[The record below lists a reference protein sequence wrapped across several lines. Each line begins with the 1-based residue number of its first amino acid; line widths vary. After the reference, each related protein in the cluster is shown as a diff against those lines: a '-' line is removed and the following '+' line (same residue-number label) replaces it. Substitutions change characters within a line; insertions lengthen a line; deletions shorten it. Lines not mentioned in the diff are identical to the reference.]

1 MAGHQVNNAA
11 MRAPGMVKITA
22 KEFEAKYRSKRE
34 VYHFLSVDCGI
45 YLPAYGKWPKTAF
58 LTLIFPTYRANYYL
72 VPQGRGQRE
81 EAKYVQL
88 PDQLTHI
95 THIAVLSKNAKH
107 ISVPHYEKLTLETIK

>member
-45 YLPAYGKWPKTAF
+45 YLPTYGK
-58 LTLIFPTYRANYYL
+58 
-72 VPQGRGQRE
+72 
-81 EAKYVQL
+81 
-88 PDQLTHI
+88 
-95 THIAVLSKNAKH
+95 
-107 ISVPHYEKLTLETIK
+107 

>member
-1 MAGHQVNNAA
+1 MANQAVNNAA

-72 VPQGRGQRE
+72 VPQGRRQCE
-81 EAKYVQL
+81 E
-88 PDQLTHI
+88 T
-95 THIAVLSKNAKH
+95 
-107 ISVPHYEKLTLETIK
+107 E